1 MMKVKQGLKKLAA
14 LCLALVMVLGIGV
27 PTVANAEEGSNVID
41 VVEVN
46 GVQEAV
52 VGEVASDAMTVP
64 EGANYSV
71 YASMCGWYDWTAEE
85 GENSWL
91 KDREGEQVFED
102 GHKYEMKVHIE
113 PAEGYVFSE
122 NTILKI
128 NGEVV
133 DDVTVSVDD
142 DPYVAW
148 SREYSFL
155 QQVDKV
161 EITNVPSAEVGGKA
175 TTEGITIPDDAK
187 YEITQKAWYEVP
199 VEGAHVQ
206 LDEGTV
212 FEKGKKYRLQ
222 ISVQPK
228 RGFELSEGYE
238 ITVNGET
245 PDEYWGSNPINVFQ
259 NYSFLDKLDKIEI
272 NNVPVA
278 EVGGKAT
285 TQGVTIPEGAKYAVS
300 DISWYNYTK
309 DEFLNEG
316 DVFEKGN
323 IYNLDLTIKA
333 ADGYEFAED
342 TKAIVNGETLTYC
355 DVNGHKA
362 YIYEEYSFVEMINKI
377 EINNA
382 PIAEIGKEA
391 IIAGITVPEGANYEI
406 DYEYTE
412 WYNETTE
419 EDITVFED
427 GNRYSLCIA
436 ISAKEGYGF
445 AEDAVVLVN
454 GEEVYEEVYLHR
466 DWGKIHC
473 EYSFLEQIDKIEILK
488 ELPEAEVGATT
499 EEIDDPQVPAN
510 ANYTVKFAWMTNG
523 NDEFT
528 GKFEVGE
535 AYILIVEIQAAEG
548 YEFTEDV
555 VVTVAGKTVDTPFIT
570 NDGRFYLLAKTYD
583 FGDNTID
590 KIEIT
595 ATEPKAGEKI
605 SVDNVK
611 VPEGAKYEII
621 EAIWLDAKTEREAK
635 GVFKEGKQYQL
646 MVVVGTEPGVYL
658 ANDVK
663 IMLNGKE
670 FAGAKFNS
678 DMIAMPFLAICEL
691 GFDLTVVDNN
701 QNNDNTN
708 STQNNNQGTTSTP
721 SPATGD
727 NTNMILWIALAV
739 IAMAGMA
746 VVVSKKDT
754 KYNKY

>member
-1 MMKVKQGLKKLAA
+1 MKQSLKKLFA
-14 LCLALVMVLGIGV
+14 LCFTFVMVLGISI
-27 PTVANAEEGSNVID
+27 PTVANAEGETNVID

-46 GVQEAV
+46 GVQEAA
-52 VGEVASDAMTVP
+52 VGVAVTSETFTIP
-64 EGANYSV
+64 EGANYSFNS
-71 YASMCGWYDWTAEE
+71 YDNGWGVEYEP
-85 GENSWL
+85 NYYSWL
-91 KDREGEQVFED
+91 DNGTVLETGK
-102 GHKYEMKVHIE
+102 KYMAKVNIV
-113 PAEGYVFSE
+113 PNEGYVFTE
-122 NTILKI
+122 ETVMKI

-133 DDVTVSVDD
+133 DAYINLDTET
-142 DPYVAW
+142 PYIVW
-148 SREYSFL
+148 GRYYSFYE
-155 QQVDKV
+155 QVDKV

-175 TTEGITIPDDAK
+175 TTEGITIPEDAK

-199 VEGAHVQ
+199 REGAHVQ

-212 FEKGKKYRLQ
+212 FEKGKEYRLQ

-228 RGFELSEGYE
+228 SGFEFSDGYM

-259 NYSFLDKLDKIEI
+259 NYSFLDKIDKIEI
-272 NNVPVA
+272 NNVPTA

-285 TQGVTIPEGAKYAVS
+285 TQGITIPEGAKYAVS

-309 DEFLNEG
+309 DEYLDEG

-323 IYNLDLTIKA
+323 IYTLDLTIKA

-377 EINNA
+377 EIINA
-382 PIAEIGKEA
+382 PIAESGKEA
-391 IIAGITVPEGANYEI
+391 TIAGITVPEGAYYEI
-406 DYEYTE
+406 EYEYTA
-412 WYNETTE
+412 WYNDSTG
-419 EDITVFED
+419 EDATVFED

-454 GEEVYEEVYLHR
+454 GEEVYEEVYLYR
-466 DWGKIHC
+466 DWGEIYC
-473 EYSFLEQIDKIEILK
+473 EYSFLEQIDKIEILE
-488 ELPEAEVGATT
+488 ELPEANVGETAGAD
-499 EEIDDPQVPAN
+499 ELEVPAN

-555 VVTVAGKTVDTPFIT
+555 VVTVAGKTVDTPFLT

>member
-1 MMKVKQGLKKLAA
+1 MKMKQDLKKLAA

-64 EGANYSV
+64 EGANY
-71 YASMCGWYDWTAEE
+71 YFTTWGNGWYDWTAEE

-102 GHKYEMKVHIE
+102 GHKYEMKVFVE
-113 PAEGYVFSE
+113 PNEGYVFTE
-122 NTILKI
+122 GTVMKI
-128 NGEVV
+128 NGEIV
-133 DDVTVSVDD
+133 DAYVNVDGQYVS
-142 DPYVAW
+142 W
-148 SREYSFL
+148 GKEYSFCE
-155 QQVDKV
+155 QVDRV
-161 EITNVPSAEVGGKA
+161 ELTNVPTAEIGGKA
-175 TTEGITIPDDAK
+175 TTEGITIPEDAK

-199 VEGAHVQ
+199 REGAHVQ
-206 LDEGTV
+206 LEEGTV
-212 FEKGKKYRLQ
+212 FEKGKEYRLQ

-245 PDEYWGSNPINVFQ
+245 PDEYWGLNTIYVSQ

-309 DEFLNEG
+309 DEYLDEG

-323 IYNLDLTIKA
+323 VYNLELAIEA
-333 ADGYEFAED
+333 AEGYEFAED

-391 IIAGITVPEGANYEI
+391 IIAGITVPEGAYYEI

-466 DWGKIHC
+466 DWGEIYC
-473 EYSFLEQIDKIEILK
+473 EYSFLEQIDKIEILE
-488 ELPEAEVGATT
+488 ELPEAEVGATAGSG
-499 EEIDDPQVPAN
+499 ELEVPAN

-523 NDEFT
+523 SDEFI
-528 GKFEVGE
+528 GKFEAGE
-535 AYILIVEIQAAEG
+535 AYVLAVEIEVAEG
-548 YEFTEDV
+548 CEFTEDV

-570 NDGRFYLLAKTYD
+570 NDGRSYLFAKTYD

-611 VPEGAKYEII
+611 VPEGAKYEIVY
-621 EAIWLDAKTEREAK
+621 AAWCNAKTGRELTT
-635 GVFKEGKQYQL
+635 GIFEEGKQYQL
-646 MVVVGTEPGVYL
+646 MVVVETEPGAYL

-670 FAGAKFNS
+670 FTGAKFNS

-691 GFDLTVVDNN
+691 GFDLTTTDNN
-701 QNNDNTN
+701 QNNNTN
-708 STQNNNQGTTSTP
+708 NNNQNTTGTT

-727 NTNMILWIALAV
+727 HANTILWIALAV
-739 IAMAGMA
+739 IAMTGMA
-746 VVVSKKDT
+746 VVVSKKDM